1 MTSTTKAVTVGDG
14 KVPYLD
20 TGDPQSPHVLLL
32 VHAFPVGMRMW
43 EPVAVPAGWRAVA
56 PALPGFDGAEPPS
69 AQSTAIDDYA
79 RFVIDFMDHLRLD
92 SAVLGGVS
100 MGGYVT
106 FAAWRLAHLRWR
118 GLVLADT
125 RAGAD
130 SQEGRA
136 GREKTLEV
144 IRTRGTHG
152 LAEDMLPKL
161 LGETTRAR
169 QPQLVDRVRRLIER
183 QTNEGVT
190 HAVVRLRDRPDSRPL
205 LPEIGVPALIVVGEE
220 DVITPPAEAEQMR
233 AGLDDARLVR
243 IPEAGH
249 LSCLENPAAFNAA
262 LAAFL
267 SEIQS

>member
-1 MTSTTKAVTVGDG
+1 MAWTTKAATIRNS

-20 TGDPQSPHVLLL
+20 TGEAQSPRVLLL

-43 EPVAVPAGWRAVA
+43 DPVAVPAGWRAVA
-56 PALPGFDGAEPPS
+56 PALPGFDGAEPPP
-69 AQSTAIDDYA
+69 AASTAIDDYA
-79 RFVIDFMDHLRLD
+79 RFVIDFMDHLHID
-92 SAVLGGVS
+92 SAVLGGAS
-100 MGGYVT
+100 MGGYVA
-106 FAAWRLAHLRWR
+106 FAAWRLEHLRWR

-125 RAGAD
+125 RSGAD
-130 SQEGRA
+130 SEQGRA
-136 GREKTLEV
+136 GREKALET

-152 LAEDMLPKL
+152 LAEEMLPKL

-169 QPQLVDRVRRLIER
+169 QPQLVDHVRRLIER
-183 QTNEGVT
+183 QTNQGVND
-190 HAVVRLRDRPDSRPL
+190 AVVRLRDRPDSTPL
-205 LPEIGVPALIVVGEE
+205 LPEIGVPALIIVGEE
-220 DVITPPAEAEQMR
+220 DAITTPAEAEQMR
-233 AGLDDARLVR
+233 VGLEDARLVR